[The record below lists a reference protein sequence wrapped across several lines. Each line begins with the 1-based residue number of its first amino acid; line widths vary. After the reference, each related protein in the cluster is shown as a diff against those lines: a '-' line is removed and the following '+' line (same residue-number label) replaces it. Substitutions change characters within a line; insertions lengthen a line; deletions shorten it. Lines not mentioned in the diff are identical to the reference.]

1 MGVLPIRKI
10 APDRV
15 ALTSYYGK
23 TFVFRSEKKVN
34 NYGWWLQNKI
44 TEIGLDTNDIRVV
57 DLYPANVFDNEFKSP
72 RLYSTLAMMFNGF
85 TVNYQSKELP
95 DVTETF
101 VLSFDHTKR
110 NELFGEDTVK
120 LYETDG
126 SIVVGYDKVKSYL
139 IVDKNDQLYIGKNG
153 NLTYLGS
160 IEEFIGIDKVTPI
173 DFAEL
178 KVMSKS
184 VPVGIVLAY
193 EVGLTK
199 LINHFNI
206 KTRIHHV
213 GTGRVSMDPSS
224 EFSIHFSDAILIFSK
239 EDPLTR
245 MIFAGFNEY
254 WKTIKE
260 FSIYEFDRK
269 SVYFNVLESN
279 GISVRYLREIDLMN
293 QMFVDPITRDLLIE
307 MKEPTDF
314 RGLLI
319 RSAQM
324 LLNDQH
330 PKEFDGAFM
339 RIKGYERFAGA
350 VYNELV
356 ETLRGHNA
364 RTGKANLALDF
375 NPNAVWNKITQDR
388 AVTLTSEINPIQY
401 LKEVE
406 ATTYNG
412 TGGRSA
418 ISMTKN
424 SRVYHENDMGTISE
438 ATVDSSDVALN
449 VYAPANP
456 LFTSVRGISKRYD
469 KEKINPTSLLSTS
482 ALISV
487 AADRDDPKRVN
498 FISIQHS
505 HAIACD
511 AYRALP
517 LRTGYERVMAHRM
530 SDLFAQTAKKD
541 GKVVSVSS
549 TGMVVEYKDG
559 SKDSFVLGR
568 RYGNSAGLTIPHLLT
583 TSLKE
588 GDKFKF
594 GDTLCYNPGFFEK
607 DIFDPSQVLWKSGIL
622 VKVALM
628 ESSDTL
634 EDSSVISRKIAN
646 ETATSITKVKNVIIN
661 FDQSPRK
668 VVKVGAEVKSDDI
681 LCIIENAITA
691 DTGLFDEDTIDTL
704 KVLSAQTPTAK
715 MNGVVERIEVLY
727 HGEKEDMS
735 ETLLTLV
742 NQSDKDF
749 AVRAKSISQK
759 THTGEVDETY
769 RIEGNPLSLNTACIR
784 FYITGTV
791 GMAPGDKG
799 VFSNQLKTVIG
810 RVEDNPILTESGV
823 EIDAIFGSTSVYDRI
838 VNSAFING
846 TTNTLLKVISQ
857 KAAKLYFSS

>member
-1 MGVLPIRKI
+1 
-10 APDRV
+10 
-15 ALTSYYGK
+15 
-23 TFVFRSEKKVN
+23 
-34 NYGWWLQNKI
+34 
-44 TEIGLDTNDIRVV
+44 
-57 DLYPANVFDNEFKSP
+57 
-72 RLYSTLAMMFNGF
+72 
-85 TVNYQSKELP
+85 
-95 DVTETF
+95 
-101 VLSFDHTKR
+101 
-110 NELFGEDTVK
+110 
-120 LYETDG
+120 
-126 SIVVGYDKVKSYL
+126 
-139 IVDKNDQLYIGKNG
+139 
-153 NLTYLGS
+153 
-160 IEEFIGIDKVTPI
+160 
-173 DFAEL
+173 
-178 KVMSKS
+178 
-184 VPVGIVLAY
+184 
-193 EVGLTK
+193 
-199 LINHFNI
+199 
-206 KTRIHHV
+206 
-213 GTGRVSMDPSS
+213 
-224 EFSIHFSDAILIFSK
+224 
-239 EDPLTR
+239 
-245 MIFAGFNEY
+245 
-254 WKTIKE
+254 
-260 FSIYEFDRK
+260 
-269 SVYFNVLESN
+269 
-279 GISVRYLREIDLMN
+279 
-293 QMFVDPITRDLLIE
+293 
-307 MKEPTDF
+307 
-314 RGLLI
+314 
-319 RSAQM
+319 
-324 LLNDQH
+324 
-330 PKEFDGAFM
+330 
-339 RIKGYERFAGA
+339 
-350 VYNELV
+350 
-356 ETLRGHNA
+356 
-364 RTGKANLALDF
+364 
-375 NPNAVWNKITQDR
+375 
-388 AVTLTSEINPIQY
+388 
-401 LKEVE
+401 
-406 ATTYNG
+406 
-412 TGGRSA
+412 
-418 ISMTKN
+418 
-424 SRVYHENDMGTISE
+424 
-438 ATVDSSDVALN
+438 
-449 VYAPANP
+449 
-456 LFTSVRGISKRYD
+456 
-469 KEKINPTSLLSTS
+469 
-482 ALISV
+482 
-487 AADRDDPKRVN
+487 
-498 FISIQHS
+498 
-505 HAIACD
+505 
-511 AYRALP
+511 
-517 LRTGYERVMAHRM
+517 MAHRM

-704 KVLSAQTPTAK
+704 KVLSAQIPTAK

-784 FYITGTV
+784 FYITGIV

-810 RVEDNPILTESGV
+810 RVEDNPILTENGV